1 MKKTKLLTTTIVIA
15 ALLLSAFGLT
25 GTVSNAA
32 TFETFG
38 PECYNFGFNS
48 GHNPNISS
56 GNSNIKPP
64 FVRKW
69 VYKSNTPEENCMPM
83 NLLCSD
89 KYVYY
94 IEGDVGMEKIVSID
108 KKSGKKNASANISP
122 FILPTMAMTK
132 DQVYFGNMNELNA
145 YDASTLSKKWKYTYK
160 IKDDDIFMSIFF
172 RAAPTT
178 YKDKV
183 VFHDYENLICL
194 KPDGTVAWKTKC
206 TASLIYPPTISDDMI
221 FFPDRESKTI
231 CAYDFNSGKK
241 VWESVSFD
249 TPFITIMS
257 ADNRVFASRDA
268 SEDDGVGDDPDPS
281 IITCLNASDGQ
292 LQWEYQTTDTNTL
305 LKAVSSGKIIIN
317 SWDNKTTCIDTK
329 TGKKVWLIDTQE
341 DMGAYPLILGNNV
354 VCSSSDKK
362 IYIFDLNNGTTTGIC
377 DVDFVNTMSPAFD
390 KECLYFGSESGQVI
404 CLEQDKDVE
413 PWNIKVTP
421 SGEKIKID
429 GQMQFNAVVLNKNN
443 NQIPGEVAWFVNP
456 PDAGTISKT
465 GLFKAAKPGKHKIVA
480 KIKAITGEADIIVEN
495 LPPEFSTKS
504 LDFGEVDFGSD
515 TPKLNVEIK
524 NNSKFAYDMKVTP
537 SYSWIGVEQEK
548 LVIEPGTTGILTVY
562 PVMEKMEPGKGYKG
576 KVLLDWGDNQG
587 EIEFYVRIKKFAP
600 LTYDQETTIKM
611 HELKLNTTV
620 KQVINIKNENYV
632 DFKCKVTTEESWLT
646 FNSAEFDVPKRSEFA
661 LELTVSTA
669 GMKND
674 EAKTG
679 KFTLETQTGRTEFT
693 LLLKTTND
701 VVPPTVEI
709 QETFECTDLTE
720 YEISGKVELDSKLEI
735 TQGEGKFEVQ
745 IDGELFKCKL
755 MLLPAPSINKF
766 KLKATDLAGNVTE
779 KEIVIVNSH
788 LIDVSMTVNEPI
800 MFINGKATP
809 INPPPTIIKGATMV
823 PLRSVA
829 EVFGC
834 EVTFTSG
841 LIQIKTKKGDNIIL
855 NLNSTAAIVNNTP
868 KTCKPPP
875 TLYQGKTMV
884 PFRFIAEALGAEVTW
899 EQSTKKIG
907 MKLIVKP

>member
-1 MKKTKLLTTTIVIA
+1 MKKTKLLTTTIVIT
-15 ALLLSAFGLT
+15 ALLLSALGLI

-38 PECYNFGFNS
+38 PECHNLGFNP
-48 GHNPNISS
+48 GHNTVVSS
-56 GNSNIKPP
+56 SINIKPP
-64 FVRKW
+64 FVQKW
-69 VYKSNTPEENCMPM
+69 RFNGSTDSLFSARNIVASNDLIYTISGSIGSSF
-83 NLLCSD
+83 L
-89 KYVYY
+89 
-94 IEGDVGMEKIVSID
+94 VSID
-108 KKSGKKNASANISP
+108 KKTGKKKDSTSIDP
-122 FILPTMAMTK
+122 FLLPSLAMTK
-132 DQVYFGNMNELNA
+132 DLIFFGNMGELSA
-145 YDASTLSKKWKYTYK
+145 YDANTLKKKWKYSYK
-160 IKDDDIFMSIFF
+160 IDVDDFIYILY
-172 RAAPTT
+172 RASPTT

-183 VFHDYENLICL
+183 IFHDYENLVCL
-194 KPDGTVAWKTKC
+194 KSDGSVAWKTKC
-206 TASLIYPPTISDDMI
+206 DNNLFGLATVIDDRVYYA
-221 FFPDRESKTI
+221 DTEKKTVV
-231 CAYDFNSGKK
+231 CYNFENGKK
-241 VWESVSFD
+241 VWESEDLD
-249 TPFITIMS
+249 TSITFIAAHESKLYIRGVISIGETY
-257 ADNRVFASRDA
+257 
-268 SEDDGVGDDPDPS
+268 EDSKCNV
-281 IITCLNASDGQ
+281 CCMNASDGQ
-292 LQWEYQTTDTNTL
+292 VQWNYIIDDFISVGNPIANGKYIFNTYKKNTKCL
-305 LKAVSSGKIIIN
+305 DVKNGKELWSIENKDLMFDYPIIMGNNTVLMSSEDKSLYALDINNGNILNESKIDFIN
-317 SWDNKTTCIDTK
+317 AASPAYDNKNIYLS
-329 TGKKVWLIDTQE
+329 GLE
-341 DMGAYPLILGNNV
+341 GAIL
-354 VCSSSDKK
+354 
-362 IYIFDLNNGTTTGIC
+362 
-377 DVDFVNTMSPAFD
+377 
-390 KECLYFGSESGQVI
+390 
-404 CLEQDKDVE
+404 CLEQDTDVE

-443 NQIPGEVAWFVNP
+443 NQISGEVAWFVNP

-524 NNSKFAYDMKVTP
+524 NNSKFAYDIKVTP

-548 LVIEPGTTGILTVY
+548 LTVEPGTTGTLTVF
-562 PVMEKMEPGKGYKG
+562 PVLEKMEPGKGYKG

-587 EIEFYVRIKKFAP
+587 ELEFYVRIKKFAP
-600 LTYDQETTIKM
+600 LVYDQETTIKM
-611 HELKLNTTV
+611 HELKLNTTA
-620 KQVINIKNENYV
+620 KQIINIKNENYV
-632 DFKCKVTTEESWLT
+632 DFKCNVTTEESWLT
-646 FNSAEFDVPKRSEFA
+646 FNSVEFDVPKRSEFA

-674 EAKTG
+674 EARTG
-679 KFTLETQTGRTEFT
+679 KFTLETKTGRTEFT
-693 LLLKTTND
+693 LLIKTTND

-709 QETFECTDLTE
+709 QETFETTDLTE

-735 TQGEGKFEVQ
+735 TQGEGKFEIQ
-745 IDGELFKCKL
+745 TDGELFKCKL

-779 KEIVIVNSH
+779 KEIVIINSH

-834 EVTFTSG
+834 EVTFTNG

-855 NLNSTAAIVNNTP
+855 NLNSTGAIVNNAP

-899 EQSTKKIG
+899 EQATKKIG